1 MNDHTLRVIK
11 NYFSIYYK
19 NFNYEIRDLPKREL
33 AFSYFEGSS
42 MMRHLGFSSQR
53 DLKKSLSENPPKHFY
68 YSSAYYDN
76 PASEDLNST
85 WLGAD
90 LIFDIDAD
98 HLRGSENL
106 KKREMLEMVKKEVY
120 KLTNILMQ
128 DFGINENKM
137 ELVFS
142 GSRGYHI
149 HIYDIF
155 TDLNTFQRREIVDYI
170 TGRCLDKLNLNRNS
184 IWNQRIKSEERILV
198 EEIKSLFHSNPKVKE
213 IEYQGY
219 KFKRSRNF
227 PSSEDINII
236 NRLARDRAKEK
247 YGSAIDE
254 PVTIDIHRLIRTPMS
269 LHGKTGFIVKVLKFS
284 ELEKFDPFVDAIPKE
299 FTQMEVRV
307 KVTKK
312 FPNDFNE
319 GNEYYQEGIQ
329 KIKIHEALYLALN
342 DAMEFL
348 E

>member
-1 MNDHTLRVIK
+1 
-11 NYFSIYYK
+11 
-19 NFNYEIRDLPKREL
+19 
-33 AFSYFEGSS
+33 
-42 MMRHLGFSSQR
+42 
-53 DLKKSLSENPPKHFY
+53 
-68 YSSAYYDN
+68 
-76 PASEDLNST
+76 
-85 WLGAD
+85 
-90 LIFDIDAD
+90 
-98 HLRGSENL
+98 
-106 KKREMLEMVKKEVY
+106 
-120 KLTNILMQ
+120 
-128 DFGINENKM
+128 
-137 ELVFS
+137 
-142 GSRGYHI
+142 
-149 HIYDIF
+149 
-155 TDLNTFQRREIVDYI
+155 
-170 TGRCLDKLNLNRNS
+170 
-184 IWNQRIKSEERILV
+184 
-198 EEIKSLFHSNPKVKE
+198 
-213 IEYQGY
+213 
-219 KFKRSRNF
+219 
-227 PSSEDINII
+227 
-236 NRLARDRAKEK
+236 LARDRAKEK